1 MPHFQH
7 SGRRMRKNHSGAL
20 PRYIIALDT
29 ETLPHPIGTEGKR
42 FSHQFRLGVAI
53 SVRLVGLKTVGK
65 KVARFKSTEE
75 LWTFIKG
82 FTAAN
87 YTTWIVCH
95 NALFDMVV
103 SGMPGEF
110 ENGSLGIDWPRS
122 KRSGT
127 IDDNSGRER
136 KATVCI
142 ESPPTII
149 AARVGS
155 TQGRLVIVDTLNWFN
170 CSLSELGTACGLE
183 KMEMPPFSASD
194 QDWFNYC
201 QRDTEITLETF
212 LALVRW
218 VKENDMGMFRY
229 TGPSQAIAAYRHRCM
244 KHEILVHDNIPV
256 KVLERSGYF
265 GGRFECFRIGRIS
278 ETVHQFDANA
288 LFPSVM
294 RFNHFPCALDSYH
307 LGDTY
312 LPYPDDLDPRCS
324 IAEVILE
331 TNDDNYPY
339 RERRGVAYPVGRFAT
354 TLAGPELASA
364 YNAGRILLCRSWARY
379 RLSPIFTEWVDTF
392 WKMRTDY
399 KIAGNKLYEQFAKM
413 LMNSLYGKFGQ
424 RSPEWESVPDRMDAL
439 PWMTWADYNSATGE
453 RTVYRSFG
461 WQVQRQRTR
470 EERHHAEMPVADWE
484 THAKRFSGG
493 EIESSFTAVSAFVT
507 AYARSAMNRMRRI
520 AGRDNV
526 YYQGVDSLVVNN
538 QGRLQ
543 LETAG
548 QVDPTELGKMRL
560 QLSADH
566 GEIAGCSDYRIGDK
580 IVIAGLSRSR
590 ILPNNSAKLQRT
602 FSAKEHLFRGYASN
616 EVIEEISEWRKRQEY
631 WKGTV
636 NQDGTVAPL
645 VLCGA

>member
-1 MPHFQH
+1 
-7 SGRRMRKNHSGAL
+7 MRLNHSGAL
-20 PRYIIALDT
+20 PRYIIAIDT
-29 ETLPHPIGTEGKR
+29 ETLPNPIDREGKR

-53 SVRLVGLKTVGK
+53 SVRLVGTKPTAR
-65 KVARFKSTEE
+65 KVKRCTTTDE
-75 LWTFIKG
+75 LWTFIKSC
-82 FTAAN
+82 TAAN

-103 SGMPGEF
+103 SAMPAEF

-122 KRSGT
+122 KRTGT
-127 IDDNSGRER
+127 IDNDPARKR

-149 AARVGS
+149 AARVGN
-155 TQGRLVIVDTLNWFN
+155 TQGRLVIVDTLNWFQ
-170 CSLSELGTACGLE
+170 CSLKELGIACGIE
-183 KMEMPPFSASD
+183 KKEMPPFSASD
-194 QDWFNYC
+194 SDWFDYC
-201 QRDTEITLETF
+201 ETDTEITLETF
-212 LALVRW
+212 LALIRW

-229 TGPSQAIAAYRHRCM
+229 TGPSQAIAAYRHRHLT
-244 KHEILVHDNIPV
+244 HEILVHDNTAV

-278 ETVHQFDANA
+278 EVVHQFDANA

-294 RFNHFPCALDSYH
+294 RFNHFPCALDCYH
-307 LGDTY
+307 LSDTY
-312 LPYPDDLDPRCS
+312 LPWPDDLDPRCT
-324 IAEVILE
+324 IAEVILD
-331 TNDDNYPY
+331 TADDNYPY
-339 RERRGVAYPVGRFAT
+339 RERRGVAYPTGRFAT
-354 TLAGPELASA
+354 TLTGPELALA
-364 YNAGRILLCRSWARY
+364 VQTGKVLFCRSWAKY
-379 RLSPIFTEWVDTF
+379 RLAPIFTQWVDSL
-392 WKMRTDY
+392 WAMRQEY
-399 KIAGNKLYEQFAKM
+399 KSAGNRLYEQFAKM

-470 EERHHAEMPVADWE
+470 EERHHAEMPVSDWE
-484 THAKRFSGG
+484 IHAKRFIGG
-493 EIESSFTAVSAFVT
+493 EIESSFTAISAFVT
-507 AYARSAMNRMRRI
+507 AYARCAMNRLRRI

-543 LETAG
+543 LESAG
-548 QVDPTELGKMRL
+548 QIDPTELGKMRL

-580 IVIAGLSRSR
+580 IVIAGLSRAR
-590 ILPNNSAKLQRT
+590 ILPNNTEKLQRT
-602 FSAKEHLFRGYASN
+602 FSAKEHLFRGYASS

-636 NQDGTVAPL
+636 SQDGTVCPL
-645 VLCGA
+645 VLGGI